1 MPDKKSSEN
10 QIPTQTP
17 PEVHSV
23 RLEEARLRVAKL
35 HQRADYTFLHQSGL
49 LPDAFEELH
58 TTIEELRVAEEEMRA
73 QNEEL
78 LLARQQVETERHRY
92 QDLFEFAPDGYL
104 VTTLDGKILEANQEV
119 SRLLN
124 IAPRYLKSRSFGTS
138 VAPEDLAAYSSR
150 LRFFE
155 EAHSSSQLQ
164 DQAQEWIVHLRR
176 RRDGLFPAA
185 VTAVPVAVQPGE
197 TPTLRWLIRDITER
211 RQAEEERLA
220 LARAQAEQVQA
231 EASERQTSAIL
242 DTITDPFVT
251 LDREWRFTYLN
262 ASAAYLVRLTGRD
275 PEALLGQVIW
285 DAYPTA
291 LGTGFQMEALRA
303 VETGCM
309 AEFEEFSHGLGRW
322 IHARI
327 FPSDSGVVA
336 YTQDVTARKEAEIAL
351 QAACKRERRIA
362 DTLQAIL
369 LHTAPLD
376 TFLSVMV
383 ETFCEAASEE
393 AQIGGDFFDV
403 FGFGD
408 GFVAL
413 VVGDV
418 SGKGLT
424 AATLT
429 AEVKYALRVFLRDAP
444 DPALALARLNDFLC
458 EAQRQ
463 GDFASDRPVVLSLA
477 TLDPPT
483 GETVFLS
490 AGGEPL
496 LLLRAHGGVETSQTE
511 GLMLGIEPGVSYA
524 EWRVTLAPG
533 DTLLM
538 VTDGLTEACRDGEL
552 LGFPRLTAMAAE
564 ARQSESL
571 RAMGQSLL
579 DRTRAWAG
587 GKLQDDTCL
596 LLARR
601 LDKPGETGV

>member
-10 QIPTQTP
+10 QTPNQTP
-17 PEVHSV
+17 PEAPSA

-58 TTIEELRVAEEEMRA
+58 STIEELRVAEEEMRA

-78 LLARQQVETERHRY
+78 QLTRQRVETERHRY

-104 VTTLDGKILEANQEV
+104 VTALDGKILDANQAAA
-119 SRLLN
+119 RLMN
-124 IAPRYLKSRSFGTS
+124 IAPRYLKSRNFGLS
-138 VAPEDLAAYSSR
+138 VAPEDLAAYSAHLKS
-150 LRFFE
+150 LG
-155 EAHSSSQLQ
+155 EAQSPFQP
-164 DQAQEWIVHLRR
+164 QEWLVHLRR
-176 RRDGLFPAA
+176 RRAGLFPAA
-185 VTAVPVAVQPGE
+185 VTVVPVAALPGE

-211 RQAEEERLA
+211 RQAEEERIVR
-220 LARAQAEQVQA
+220 ARAQAAQA
-231 EASERQTSAIL
+231 QTAVFERQTTAIL
-242 DTITDPFVT
+242 ETITDQFVT

-262 ASAAYLVRLTGRD
+262 ASAAHLVRLTGRD
-275 PEALLGQVIW
+275 PDALLGQVIW

-291 LGTGFQMEALRA
+291 LGTAFQTEALRA
-303 VETGCM
+303 VETGRM
-309 AEFEEFSHGLGRW
+309 VEFEEFSRGLGRW
-322 IHARI
+322 IHARV
-327 FPSDSGVVA
+327 FPSDTGVVA

-351 QAACKRERRIA
+351 QAAYERERRIA

-369 LHTAPLD
+369 LHTASKDAFPN
-376 TFLSVMV
+376 LSI

-429 AEVKYALRVFLRDAP
+429 AEVKYALRVFLRDLP
-444 DPALALARLNDFLC
+444 EPPVALARLNDFLC

-463 GDFASDRPVVLSLA
+463 GDFGSDRPVVLSLA
-477 TLDPPT
+477 TLDLQT
-483 GETVFLS
+483 GVTVFLS

-496 LLLRAHGGVETSQTE
+496 LLLRANGGVETSQTE
-511 GLMLGIEPGVSYA
+511 GLMLGIEPGVSYT

-533 DTLLM
+533 DTVLM
-538 VTDGLTEACRDGEL
+538 VTDGLTEARRDGEL
-552 LGFPRLTAMAAE
+552 LGFPRLAAMAAE
-564 ARQSESL
+564 ARQDESL

-579 DRTRAWAG
+579 DRTLAWAG
-587 GKLQDDTCL
+587 GTLQDDTCL
-596 LLARR
+596 VLARR
-601 LDKPGETGV
+601 LDNSHSIGV